1 MELSGPH
8 PCPPE
13 DGGELLTSL
22 ASRDI
27 LPSLQEIWKV
37 EVMQRSLV
45 PAGTAAHLSW
55 PAVGSFGLKVGVG
68 ECGMDQVLHVAS

>member
-37 EVMQRSLV
+37 
-45 PAGTAAHLSW
+45 PATRHWGH
-55 PAVGSFGLKVGVG
+55 VGFKLGGLIWSTRG
-68 ECGMDQVLHVAS
+68 EPRADPQANSQLAPQPWG